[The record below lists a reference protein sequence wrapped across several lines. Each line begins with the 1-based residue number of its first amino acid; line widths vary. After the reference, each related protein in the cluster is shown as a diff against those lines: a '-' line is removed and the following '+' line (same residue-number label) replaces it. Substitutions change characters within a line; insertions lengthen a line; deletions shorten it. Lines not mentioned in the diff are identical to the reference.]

1 MFYGACFGPRLDS
14 AYGGG
19 FNHGMG
25 KEGTMHASP
34 MRGAGTATGFK
45 DKDKVMG
52 QGFTKFLTDSERRTF
67 RLLTGPRVDHLSRT
81 DARDLVACVTWRC
94 GI

>member
-1 MFYGACFGPRLDS
+1 MFYGACLGPRLDL
-14 AYGGG
+14 AYGGW

-25 KEGTMHASP
+25 KGGTMHASP

-67 RLLTGPRVDHLSRT
+67 RLLTGPRVDHLSRP
-81 DARDLVACVTWRC
+81 DARDLGHV
-94 GI
+94 